1 MIFYFDMLF
10 LSQKFKFRDNQ
21 RHRWIGKLHA
31 RQSVLSDFCRGA
43 ELVKI
48 NWIEKQVAKSSNS
61 DDYAT
66 PRKSRRKFVRT
77 NEFFWGKKLREQNSR
92 NLNCR
97 GKNLLGGRWILYQKL
112 RRKYP
117 PQIIV
122 FRWWDIKIYVI
133 CLPRRNDILAK
144 RSGHFEFKTLRSP
157 TVVRLVLV
165 AVPQVTKLRKK
176 IYYPQATPEAL
187 LFFYVA
193 DWEKGNRKKFLSS
206 R

>member
-31 RQSVLSDFCRGA
+31 RQRVLSDFCRGA

-133 CLPRRNDILAK
+133 CLPCPNDKKYCSCFFLTGDVIPLCVRGKKWVNKEWDHEAAEAKLWRGKGDVILLPPA
-144 RSGHFEFKTLRSP
+144 
-157 TVVRLVLV
+157 
-165 AVPQVTKLRKK
+165 
-176 IYYPQATPEAL
+176 ATI
-187 LFFYVA
+187 
-193 DWEKGNRKKFLSS
+193 DK
-206 R
+206 